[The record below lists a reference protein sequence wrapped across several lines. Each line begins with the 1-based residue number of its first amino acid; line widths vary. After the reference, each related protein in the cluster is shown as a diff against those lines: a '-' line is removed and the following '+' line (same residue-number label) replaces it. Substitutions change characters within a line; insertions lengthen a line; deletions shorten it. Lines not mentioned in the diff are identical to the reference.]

1 MCIFAGP
8 HFPAR
13 PLSICRRCSLWIP
26 LGPAFQLYM
35 LYVCTYLHTICT
47 LPFFAYFF
55 VVNASGR
62 DRQWRTCNSSVVIA
76 CNNYLN
82 AGIICVRQTGGK
94 GLRIAGGEWVG
105 REKWSKVGKAIYSS
119 TGLNIF
125 HNFMIITMASTI
137 ITMII
142 IFMCAVAKWGNFKFL

>member
-1 MCIFAGP
+1 M
-8 HFPAR
+8 
-13 PLSICRRCSLWIP
+13 
-26 LGPAFQLYM
+26 
-35 LYVCTYLHTICT
+35 
-47 LPFFAYFF
+47 
-55 VVNASGR
+55 
-62 DRQWRTCNSSVVIA
+62 
-76 CNNYLN
+76 
-82 AGIICVRQTGGK
+82 
-94 GLRIAGGEWVG
+94 G